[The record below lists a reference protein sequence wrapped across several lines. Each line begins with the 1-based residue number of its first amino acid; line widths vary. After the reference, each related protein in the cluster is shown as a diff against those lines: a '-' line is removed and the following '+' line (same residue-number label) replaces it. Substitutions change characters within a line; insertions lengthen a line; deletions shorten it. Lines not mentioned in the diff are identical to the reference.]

1 MGQHGVGDGRRQ
13 RVTAE
18 GGAMGAWLEDLRPG
32 LFRQHRADREAAPQP
47 FGAGEDVRDD
57 VVMLVGVE
65 MAGTPG
71 AGLHLIEYQGGVM
84 AIAEARSAWR
94 NAGSAGITPPS
105 PIIGSTITAQVREEI
120 AAVTASI
127 SL

>member
-1 MGQHGVGDGRRQ
+1 
-13 RVTAE
+13 
-18 GGAMGAWLEDLRPG
+18 
-32 LFRQHRADREAAPQP
+32 
-47 FGAGEDVRDD
+47 
-57 VVMLVGVE
+57 MLVGVE

-71 AGLHLIEYQGGVM
+71 AGLHLIEYQGGMM
-84 AIAEARSAWR
+84 AIAEGTQRLQ